1 MTVYDGLHA
10 GSCAGQLLIS
20 CLTGRLSKLD
30 FIIQICLEV
39 SPEGDNLQASAHH
52 S

>member
-1 MTVYDGLHA
+1 MTVCDGLHA
-10 GSCAGQLLIS
+10 GSCAAQLFIS
-20 CLTGRLSKLD
+20 CLTGLLCKID

-39 SPEGDNLQASAHH
+39 SPEGNNLQASANH

>member
-10 GSCAGQLLIS
+10 GSCAGRLFIS
-20 CLTGRLSKLD
+20 CLTGLLSKID
-30 FIIQICLEV
+30 FIVQICLEV
-39 SPEGDNLQASAHH
+39 SPEGGNLQASANH